1 MGYDEVLSTGD
12 LLLKI
17 LTPSTVTPGQGFR
30 NAGSAAKRRP
40 KANLTVDLNGSGL
53 VGFSDLLQL
62 LSIWGPCT
70 GCPEDLDGSGAVDFS
85 DLLEILSSFWACP
98 QEPRPPRTEEF

>member
-30 NAGSAAKRRP
+30 NAGSAARRRL
-40 KANLTVDLNGSGL
+40 KSNFTVDLDGSGV

-62 LSIWGPCT
+62 LSVWGPCT
-70 GCPEDLDGSGAVDFS
+70 GCPGDLDGSGAVDFS
-85 DLLEILSSFWACP
+85 DLLEILSNFWACP